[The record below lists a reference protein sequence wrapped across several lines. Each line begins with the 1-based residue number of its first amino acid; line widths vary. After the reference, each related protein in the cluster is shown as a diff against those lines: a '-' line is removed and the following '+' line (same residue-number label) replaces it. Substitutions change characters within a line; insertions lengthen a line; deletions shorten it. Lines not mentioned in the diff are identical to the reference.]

1 MIDDQKATTTSRSR
15 LEQILAVLEER
26 SSREHTFLKV
36 YHKEARAAADASDR
50 RRHSNALLGPL
61 DGTIISI
68 KDIFDVAGEPTLA
81 GSVIRRDAEPAQEDA
96 LVVRRLRGA
105 GAIILGKTNLDEFC
119 FTTTGVNPHY
129 GTPGNACNPE
139 LIPGGSSAGAAVSV
153 AEHTSDI
160 AIGSDTGGSV
170 RIPAALNGV
179 VGFKPTARR
188 IPSDGAFPLSPSLDS
203 IGPIAHSVAD
213 CAFADAI
220 MAGEIANVLAEAPL
234 EGIRVGVPKGYLL
247 SDVHGEIAAAMENA
261 LELLRKN
268 GALVLEFDIDDL
280 LERMRAATSDASIAS
295 IEAAEIHADWLQAGI
310 GPVNP
315 RVSEPLR
322 RRLKF
327 PAWAYLRMMR
337 TRSELI
343 TAMDGRL
350 TCIDALVMPTA
361 PIFAPRI
368 DHIITDVA
376 FAEQTEALLLRNT
389 QIANQ
394 FDLTAISL
402 PLPHLSLPAGLTLM
416 ARHGS
421 DRRLLGWAAGVERL
435 LTGIRAR

>member
-1 MIDDQKATTTSRSR
+1 MIDDQKAMTTSRDR
-15 LEQILAVLEER
+15 LERILAVLEDR
-26 SSREHTFLKV
+26 KDREHTFLKV
-36 YHKEARAAADASDR
+36 YRKEACAAADASDR
-50 RRHSNALLGPL
+50 RRRSNALLGPL

-81 GSVIRRDAEPAQEDA
+81 GSVIRRSTPPAREDA
-96 LVVRRLRGA
+96 PVVQRLRKA
-105 GAIILGKTNLDEFC
+105 GAVILGKTNLDEFC
-119 FTTTGVNPHY
+119 FTTTGINPHY

-153 AEHTSDI
+153 AERTCDI

-188 IPSDGAFPLSPSLDS
+188 IPLDGAFPLSPSLDS
-203 IGPIAHSVAD
+203 IGPIARSVAA

-220 MAGEIANVLAEAPL
+220 MAGEAANEMSELPL
-234 EGIRVGVPKGYLL
+234 EGVQLGIPKGYLL
-247 SDVHGEIAAAMENA
+247 SDVHGEIAASTDNA
-261 LELLRKN
+261 LDLLRKN
-268 GALVLEFDIDDL
+268 GALVSECDIDDL
-280 LERMRAATSDASIAS
+280 MERMRAATREASIAS
-295 IEAAEIHADWLQAGI
+295 VEAAEIHADWLRAGI
-310 GPVNP
+310 EPVNP

-337 TRSELI
+337 TRSELM
-343 TAMDGRL
+343 AEMDDRL
-350 TCIDALVMPTA
+350 KCIDALVLPTT

-368 DHIITDVA
+368 DHIDADTE
-376 FAEQTEALLLRNT
+376 FAEQTESLLLRNT

-402 PLPHLSLPAGLTLM
+402 PLPRLSLPAGLTLM
-416 ARHGS
+416 ARSGW
-421 DRRLLGWAAGVERL
+421 DRRLLGWATGVEKL
-435 LTGIRAR
+435 LASVGS

>member
-1 MIDDQKATTTSRSR
+1 MIDDQNATTTARSR
-15 LEQILAVLEER
+15 LERILAALEDR
-26 SSREHTFLKV
+26 SSSEHTFLKV
-36 YHKEARAAADASDR
+36 YHKEARVAADASDR

-81 GSVIRRDAEPAQEDA
+81 GSVIRRDAQPAQMDA
-96 LVVRRLRGA
+96 LVVQRLRGA

-129 GTPGNACNPE
+129 GTAANACNSE
-139 LIPGGSSAGAAVSV
+139 LIPGGSSSGAAVSV
-153 AEHTSDI
+153 AERTSDI

-203 IGPIAHSVAD
+203 IGPIARSVAE

-220 MAGEIANVLAEAPL
+220 MAGEIANAVTALPL

-247 SDVHGEIAAAMENA
+247 SDVHGEIAAGLENA
-261 LELLRKN
+261 LDLLRKN
-268 GALVLEFDIDDL
+268 GALVSEFDIDDL
-280 LERMRAATSDASIAS
+280 LERMRAATSEASIAS
-295 IEAAEIHADWLQAGI
+295 VEAAEIHADWLQAGI

-322 RRLKF
+322 RRLNF

-343 TAMDGRL
+343 AEMDDRL
-350 TCIDALVMPTA
+350 TCFDALVMPTA

-368 DHIITDVA
+368 DHIIADIA

-394 FDLTAISL
+394 FDLTAISI
-402 PLPHLSLPAGLTLM
+402 PLPQLSLPAGLTLM
-416 ARHGS
+416 ARNGS
-421 DRRLLGWAAGVERL
+421 DRRLLGWAAGVEKL
-435 LTGIRAR
+435 LAAIGP

>member
-1 MIDDQKATTTSRSR
+1 MIDDQKAMTTSRSR
-15 LEQILAVLEER
+15 LDRILAVLEDR
-26 SSREHTFLKV
+26 RDVEHTFLKI
-36 YHKEARAAADASDR
+36 YRQEARAAADASDR
-50 RRHSNALLGPL
+50 RRQSNTLLGPL
-61 DGTIISI
+61 DGAIISI

-81 GSVIRRDAEPAQEDA
+81 GSVIRRDAKPAQQDA
-96 LVVRRLRGA
+96 RVVQRLREA

-129 GTPGNACNPE
+129 GTPANACNPE
-139 LIPGGSSAGAAVSV
+139 LIPGGSSSGAAVSV
-153 AEHTSDI
+153 AEGTSDI

-188 IPSDGAFPLSPSLDS
+188 IPGDGAFPLSPSLDS
-203 IGPIAHSVAD
+203 IGPIARSVAE
-213 CAFADAI
+213 CALADAI
-220 MAGEIANVLAEAPL
+220 MAEGIANGMAELPLA
-234 EGIRVGVPKGYLL
+234 GIQLGVPKGYLL
-247 SDVHGEIAAAMENA
+247 SDVHNEIAAAMENA
-261 LELLRKN
+261 LDLLRKN
-268 GALVLEFDIDDL
+268 GALVFECDIEDL
-280 LERMRAATSDASIAS
+280 LERMRAATGEASIAS

-327 PAWAYLRMMR
+327 PAWAYLRMMC
-337 TRSELI
+337 TRSQLMAE
-343 TAMDGRL
+343 MDDRL
-350 TCIDALVMPTA
+350 KCIDALVMPTA

-368 DHIITDVA
+368 DHIIADVA
-376 FAEQTEALLLRNT
+376 FAEQTEALLLRNA

-402 PLPHLSLPAGLTLM
+402 PLPQLSLPAGLTLM
-416 ARHGS
+416 ARNGS

-435 LTGIRAR
+435 LAGVGAR